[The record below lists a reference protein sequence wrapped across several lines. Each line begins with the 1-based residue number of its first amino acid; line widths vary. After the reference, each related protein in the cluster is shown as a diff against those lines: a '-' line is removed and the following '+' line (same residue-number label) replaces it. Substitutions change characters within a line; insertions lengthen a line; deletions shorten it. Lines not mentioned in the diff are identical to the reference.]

1 MKRLFRRLSLF
12 FLSFLFLFPLT
23 SCGSFFEDGGMQIAD
38 IVTKTDEEGNT
49 TITISFTDDY
59 YDPVEFTIP
68 APEDGQEGP
77 QGPVGNGIEKIEKVK
92 DPETGKTYL
101 VITFT
106 DETMEPAR
114 IELADAVSIEEILT
128 SFDNE
133 TGTTTITITLTDGTK
148 KEFVLQNGKD
158 GVGIAD
164 IESTTDE
171 DGNTTITI
179 TYTDESKDPTIITI
193 PYIKG
198 NDGEDGRGIASIT
211 TQSANGKYYIYITY
225 TDDPDQENIEVLEFP
240 MPESTKWFSGN
251 GAPGFD
257 ISVQAKQGDFYY
269 DLTNFAIYLYNGF
282 TWDLIANLKNET
294 IPCTIEFDATTNGGI
309 LDGSYLS
316 RVTCLKGESLDISQI
331 PTASKEGA
339 TFIGWYT
346 SAQGPKD
353 PRAGKFTDLTPVTK
367 QYLHLFACFEEN

>member
-114 IELADAVSIEEILT
+114 IELADAVGIEEILT

-133 TGTTTITITLTDGTK
+133 TGTTTITITLTDGTT

-179 TYTDESKDPTIITI
+179 SYTDENKDPTVITI

-198 NDGEDGRGIASIT
+198 NDGKGIESIVSYT
-211 TQSANGKYYIYITY
+211 DPVENKYYIYITY
-225 TDDPDQENIEVLEFP
+225 TDGEEETLTFDAPNRGTLWYSGDGEPNPRVN
-240 MPESTKWFSGN
+240 PELYNALS
-251 GAPGFD
+251 
-257 ISVQAKQGDFYY
+257 GDFYF
-269 DLTNFAIYLYNGF
+269 DLTNLAIYRYDGLNWTFIGSVGS
-282 TWDLIANLKNET
+282 
-294 IPCTIEFDATTNGGI
+294 TTEYVSVTFNAAKNGGAVI
-309 LDGSYLS
+309 GSTLTAT
-316 RVTCLKGESLDISQI
+316 VEKGSTMEAEDI
-331 PTASKEGA
+331 PLAYKEGER
-339 TFIGWYT
+339 FIGWYT
-346 SAQGPKD
+346 SSQGPSN
-353 PRAGKFTDLTPVTK
+353 PNAGHFTSLTPVFSDMTV
-367 QYLHLFACFEEN
+367 YACFEPE

>member
-1 MKRLFRRLSLF
+1 MKRLFRRLGLF

-92 DPETGKTYL
+92 DPETEKTYL

-114 IELADAVSIEEILT
+114 IELADAVGIEEILT

-133 TGTTTITITLTDGTK
+133 TGTTTITITLTDGTT

-171 DGNTTITI
+171 EGNTTITI
-179 TYTDESKDPTIITI
+179 TYTDESKDPTVITI

-211 TQSANGKYYIYITY
+211 TQCANGIYYLFITY
-225 TDDPDQENIEVLEFP
+225 TDSKGPEDVQTIELP
-240 MPESTKWFSGN
+240 MPESTQWFRGN
-251 GAPGFD
+251 GAPGP
-257 ISVQAKQGDFYY
+257 SVSLQASSGDFYF
-269 DLTNFAIYLYNGF
+269 DLTNLTIYLFNGVV
-282 TWDLIANLKNET
+282 WQSIANLRSET
-294 IPCTIEFDATTNGGI
+294 IPCTIEFDATTNGGL
-309 LDGSYLS
+309 LDDDYLS
-316 RVTCLKGESLDISQI
+316 TVTCYKGESLDISQI

-339 TFIGWYT
+339 AFIGWYT
-346 SAQGPKD
+346 SAQGPRD

-367 QYLHLFACFEEN
+367 VYTHLFACFEEE